1 MIRLF
6 SLFSGIGAFEKALD
20 RLKIPYELVGFSEID
35 KFAIKSYCA
44 IHNISENKNFGDISK
59 IDLSTLPD
67 FDLLTWGFPCQDI
80 SIARK
85 NERNRKGANKKWII
99 L

>member
-1 MIRLF
+1 MLKLF
-6 SLFSGIGAFEKALD
+6 SLFSGIGAFEKALE
-20 RLKIPYELVGFSEID
+20 RLNINFELVGFSEID

-44 IHNISENKNFGDISK
+44 IHNVSEELNYGDITT
-59 IDLSTLPD
+59 IDENTLPD

-85 NERNRKGANKKWII
+85 NGRY
-99 L
+99 